1 LDSYRTKAVES
12 AARLPR
18 WKTRVAQLSAFPV
31 LDRRGGRRW
40 VALTALLALFSFI
53 SVAGATAYAQ
63 EGTTASAAPVSEAL
77 RAQLLKL
84 IPDPLP
90 GEAHAQGAPTYY
102 AANLWEYI
110 DGAADQYQLY
120 GLEGMLHQEF
130 KSGKIDVT
138 VDIFYMGK
146 SENAFGIYA
155 TERSADAHFVA
166 IGTEGYQSQSSDGSS
181 ATLNFLLDRYYV
193 KLMGFGTGS
202 PSLLDAF
209 ARGIAGRIGA
219 SAGWPELLARLPTAQ
234 RLPHSELYV
243 LQNPLGHDYLSP
255 AYSVKYSTGSG
266 EASLVV
272 SVAANEAEAQNRL
285 GLLQKHLQKDGK
297 CDDAPEFGEHAIR
310 GSTSYE
316 GEILARATGR
326 YLVLMIN
333 PSGSAS
339 EIFREAL
346 TKLK

>member
-1 LDSYRTKAVES
+1 ML
-12 AARLPR
+12 
-18 WKTRVAQLSAFPV
+18 
-31 LDRRGGRRW
+31 RG
-40 VALTALLALFSFI
+40 ASSALLALFLCI
-53 SVAGATAYAQ
+53 SAGANTHAQ
-63 EGTTASAAPVSEAL
+63 EGASTSASPVPEAL

-84 IPDPLP
+84 IPEPLP

-130 KSGKIDVT
+130 ESGKINVT

-155 TERSADAHFVA
+155 TERSADAHFVS
-166 IGTEGYQSQSSDGSS
+166 IGTEGYQGQSSDGSS
-181 ATLNFLLDRYYV
+181 ATLNFLLNSYYV

-202 PSLLDAF
+202 PTVLDAF
-209 ARGIAGRIGA
+209 ARGIASRIG
-219 SAGWPELLARLPTAQ
+219 SSSGWPDLLALLPAAK

-243 LQNPLGHDYLSP
+243 LQNPLGHNYLSP

-266 EASLVV
+266 ETSLVV
-272 SVAANEAEAQNRL
+272 SVAANEAEAQKRL
-285 GLLQKHLQKDGK
+285 GLLQKHLEKEGK
-297 CDDAPEFGEHAIR
+297 CAEAPEFGEHAIR

-316 GEILARATGR
+316 GEMLARATGR
-326 YLVLMIN
+326 YLVLMVN
-333 PSGSAS
+333 PSGSAN
-339 EIFREAL
+339 EIFRESL